1 MKVEADA
8 QAMAVDRKTSNST
21 NQGEFLHNYY
31 TFQSVHDGEYDGA
44 VRTFVALSCE
54 LWGFLIALEDYEAQ
68 FSLCKE
74 FNVL

>member
-54 LWGFLIALEDYEAQ
+54 L
-68 FSLCKE
+68 
-74 FNVL
+74 